1 MLTAISAANPR
12 VTRDR
17 RGKVPGRKQGNTQR
31 YHLCRVLLTVTTLLA
46 LTPNYGVAATVPVIL
61 GRSVIHLTGPW
72 KFHTG
77 DDATW
82 ADPNFDDSA
91 WESLDLTAP
100 PGAHDDDVGLTGPVP
115 GWGAR

>member
-1 MLTAISAANPR
+1 MVKSTLTPISAANPQVTQDWRGR
-12 VTRDR
+12 VR
-17 RGKVPGRKQGNTQR
+17 RRKHGKTQGD
-31 YHLCRVLLTVTTLLA
+31 HLCRVLLTVATLFA
-46 LTPNYGVAATVPVIL
+46 LTPNCGVAATVPVTL

-77 DDATW
+77 DEAAW

-100 PGAHDDDVGLTGPVP
+100 PGAH
-115 GWGAR
+115 